1 MQGKE
6 LRGIVLEALY
16 NQRRTDL
23 VSFDKELGNL
33 LVPDGALEGILRQ
46 LEKKDL
52 IERPFKPL
60 SGLGNGRI
68 TAHGIDVV
76 EGTASPPFSIL
87 FHQHITTVQR
97 SSDVQFGSGNIQNIS
112 DVKNIAIDHSRMRN
126 PFSSYGAEPRRRYRR
141 DN

>member
-60 SGLGNGRI
+60 SGLVG
-68 TAHGIDVV
+68 
-76 EGTASPPFSIL
+76 
-87 FHQHITTVQR
+87 
-97 SSDVQFGSGNIQNIS
+97 
-112 DVKNIAIDHSRMRN
+112 
-126 PFSSYGAEPRRRYRR
+126 
-141 DN
+141 